1 MRQPQSRAERRTLQR
16 NLREHHRGL
25 RRSGLGSP
33 VTFEQLLSLSLFA
46 KDCIEQRTGPSGMA
60 DLFAIFDSGHAAA
73 QKGHHIACRNGCN
86 FCCYIAVSATIVEID
101 LIASYVRSNWP
112 AAAIEALMARIESTY
127 RMTVD
132 DRLAKRTPCPFLVEG
147 SCSIYAVRPFACRRQ
162 ISIDASLCEK
172 ALDGDDANFPFIKSV
187 AQHGA
192 NVRVATAA
200 AAKACG
206 IDYTA
211 YELSGAVRKFLQG
224 SINIRRFDRRRDF
237 GDEVLADAMPRE
249 LHKQVD
255 LFVEFVQ

>member
-1 MRQPQSRAERRTLQR
+1 MRPPQSRAERRTLQR
-16 NLREHHRGL
+16 SLREHHRSL

-46 KDCIEQRTGPSGMA
+46 KDCVEQHSGPPTMA
-60 DLFAIFDSGHAAA
+60 DLFAIFDTGHDAA

-86 FCCYIAVSATIVEID
+86 FCCHIAVSATLVEID
-101 LIASYVRSNWP
+101 LIASHVRSTWS
-112 AAAIEALMARIESTY
+112 AAATEALMTRIESTY

-132 DRLAKRTPCPFLVEG
+132 DRMATRTPCPFLVEG

-162 ISIDASLCEK
+162 VSIDASLCEK
-172 ALDGDDANFPFIKSV
+172 ALDGDDANFPFIRSV

-192 NVRVATAA
+192 NLRVATAA
-200 AAKACG
+200 ASKACG

-211 YELSGAVRKFLQG
+211 YELTGAVRKFLQA
-224 SINIRRFDRRRDF
+224 SINVRRFDRQRDF
-237 GDEVLADAMPRE
+237 GDEVLADAIPRE